1 MSEKEYISVT
11 DTAKLV
17 REALKM
23 AFPNIKF
30 SVRSSQYSGGASI
43 DVSWVDGPREQ
54 AVEQVAK
61 VFEGSTF
68 DGMIDLKSYHTST
81 LVNEDGTTRT
91 VHFGADYVFCR
102 REVTNMEKLDREAE
116 AMIRQRCALEGE
128 KFGGQWIGD
137 LAHGMTRDLDFL
149 KGETLEVAFQRV
161 VMRRD

>member
-17 REALKM
+17 RGALKT
-23 AFPNIKF
+23 AFPSVKF
-30 SVRSSQYSGGASI
+30 SVRSSSYSGGASI
-43 DVSWVDGPREQ
+43 DVSWMDGPREQ
-54 AVEQVAK
+54 AVEKVAK

-81 LVNEDGTTRT
+81 LVNEDGTTRA

-102 REVTNMEKLDREAE
+102 REVTNRDKLDGEAE
-116 AMIRQRCALEGE
+116 ALIRQRCAVEGE
-128 KFGGQWIGD
+128 KFGNQWVGD

-149 KGETLEVAFQRV
+149 KGETLEDTFQRV
-161 VMRRD
+161 VLRR